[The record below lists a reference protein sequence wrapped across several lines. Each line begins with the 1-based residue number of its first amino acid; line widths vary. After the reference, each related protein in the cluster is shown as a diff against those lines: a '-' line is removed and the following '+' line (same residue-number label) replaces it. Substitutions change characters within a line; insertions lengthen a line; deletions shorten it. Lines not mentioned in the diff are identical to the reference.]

1 MRATL
6 WLLALFGVA
15 AAVALFAGN
24 NQSTVTVFWPPY
36 RVDLSLNMVLLLLC
50 AGFAL
55 LHAALRALAALL
67 DLPQQASRW
76 RTQQKER
83 AMHASLLEALAHLLA
98 GRFVRAGKAADLA
111 LAQEAALAAAG
122 DKLSHAVQL
131 RALGHLVA
139 AESAQA
145 LQNRSRRDE
154 QLALALKASAS
165 APSAQAQ
172 ELREGTLL
180 RAARWGLEDREPL
193 VALARLEEMPQGAA
207 RRTLAL
213 RIRLKAVRLAGQTRE
228 ALETARL
235 LSKHRA
241 FSAAAAHSIVRSLAS
256 EAVHSAHDCAQLLQV
271 WQGLDASERAMPE
284 LAISASQRLAQLGG
298 SPAQVRSWLLPVWQR
313 LLEQPDSLPDPL
325 PLKLVQALESAL
337 GELDADW
344 LARIENAQQQHPRD
358 PRLLYLAGAACVERQ
373 LWGKAQQLLA
383 QAAPRLEDAP
393 LRRNA
398 WRALAL
404 LASQRGD
411 SAAAAQAWQQAAQT
425 P

>member
-55 LHAALRALAALL
+55 LHAALRALAAML

-83 AMHASLLEALAHLLA
+83 AMHAALLEALAHLLA
-98 GRFVRAGKAADLA
+98 GRYVRAGKAADLA
-111 LAQEAALAAAG
+111 LAQEAALEAAG
-122 DKLSHAVQL
+122 DKLNHAVQL

-193 VALARLEEMPQGAA
+193 VALARLEDMPQGAA

-213 RIRLKAVRLAGQTRE
+213 RIRLKAARLAGQTRE

-241 FSAAAAHSIVRSLAS
+241 FSPAAAHSIVRSLAS
-256 EAVHSAHDCAQLLQV
+256 EAVHSAHDSAQLLEV
-271 WQGLDASERAMPE
+271 WQGLEASERGMPE
-284 LAISASQRLAQLGG
+284 LAISAAQRLAHLGG

-313 LLEQPDSLPDPL
+313 LLEQPDSLPEPQ
-325 PLKLVQALESAL
+325 PLKLIQALESAL
-337 GELDADW
+337 GELDSDW

-358 PRLLYLAGAACVERQ
+358 PRLLYLAGAACVEHQ

-404 LASQRGD
+404 LAAQRGD
-411 SAAAAQAWQQAAQT
+411 SAGATQAWQQAAQT